1 MTWWTG
7 TSIDL
12 AQNRYR
18 WYALTLQPTLWG
30 QWVVWTTW
38 GRIGQGTQHHRA
50 RWVVS
55 HYEKARRLAQQWR
68 QHKQHRGYR
77 TVEDTA
83 AF

>member
-1 MTWWTG
+1 MWAGHRIETHRHR
-7 TSIDL
+7 
-12 AQNRYR
+12 QR
-18 WYALTLQPTLWG
+18 WYQITIEPDLWG

-38 GRIGQGTQHHRA
+38 GRIGQGIQHHRA

-55 HYEKARRLAQQWR
+55 HYEKACRLAQQWR